1 MLCHNFSPVKSL
13 AGSAVPDT
21 LGSAGAQSED
31 LQSEEVRALLQAV
44 PEFTPRYLGLV
55 EEADGHPGNNEA
67 FSELADFVAEL
78 ASGLEQFRPLLVRCL
93 SAIERVAEV
102 SEDAEELVGWCFL
115 DYLSLDAR
123 RAVIP
128 WLGPSTLSILE
139 TIEDP

>member
-1 MLCHNFSPVKSL
+1 MESP

-21 LGSAGAQSED
+21 LCAASEDGAQSE
-31 LQSEEVRALLQAV
+31 EVKALLQAV
-44 PEFTPRYLGLV
+44 PEFTPRYLELV
-55 EEADGHPGNNEA
+55 EEADGHPGSNEA

-93 SAIERVAEV
+93 SAIERVAV
-102 SEDAEELVGWCFL
+102 ASEDAEELVGWCFL

-123 RAVIP
+123 RAVIR

-139 TIEDP
+139 TIEDR

>member
-1 MLCHNFSPVKSL
+1 MKS
-13 AGSAVPDT
+13 AGGSAVPNI
-21 LGSAGAQSED
+21 LGAASDAGEHSED
-31 LQSEEVRALLQAV
+31 GAQSEEVRALLQAV
-44 PEFTPRYLGLV
+44 PEFTPRYLDLV
-55 EEADGHPGNNEA
+55 EEADGHLGSNEA

-93 SAIERVAEV
+93 SAIERVAEA

>member
-1 MLCHNFSPVKSL
+1 MVCHSFSFMEST
-13 AGSAVPDT
+13 AGSAVPGAFCAATD
-21 LGSAGAQSED
+21 AGAQSE
-31 LQSEEVRALLQAV
+31 EVKVLLQAV
-44 PEFTPRYLGLV
+44 PEFSQRYLGLV
-55 EEADGHPGNNEA
+55 EEADGHPGSNEA

-93 SAIERVAEV
+93 SAIERVATA
-102 SEDAEELVGWCFL
+102 SGDAEELVGWCFL
-115 DYLSLDAR
+115 DYLSLDTR